1 MKNEKGITLV
11 SLIVYVIVMTIVI
24 GIMSSI
30 ITNFYNNTDSLQG
43 NVAEIVKYSKFNNY
57 FLKEVKIKDN
67 KVDTI
72 STNYILFASGNS
84 FSISNNTIFYNNIKI
99 CDGVKNMEIV
109 KGENDNIINVKI
121 SFNNFEKTMNY
132 KIEEIY

>member
-11 SLIVYVIVMTIVI
+11 SLVVYIIVMTIVI
-24 GIMSSI
+24 AVMSSI

-43 NVAEIVKYSKFNNY
+43 NTQEILKFGKFNTY
-57 FLKEVKIKDN
+57 FLKEVKTENN

-84 FSISNNTIFYNNIKI
+84 FSISNNTIYYNNIKI
-99 CDGVKNMEIV
+99 CDGVNSMEITSGDDASV
-109 KGENDNIINVKI
+109 VNVKI
-121 SFNNFEKTMNY
+121 CFDNFEKNMNY
-132 KIEEIY
+132 KIERIY